1 MDLQYSDNTACQGF
15 SNDVASYR
23 GGNSLSPTEGGRS
36 TSNEEGPIGGTTH
49 LWEGIWLI
57 ENQYTHVFAKSV
69 SVTVSKC

>member
-1 MDLQYSDNTACQGF
+1 MNLQYSNNTACQGF

-36 TSNEEGPIGGTTH
+36 TSNEGGPAGGATD

-57 ENQYTHVFAKSV
+57 ENQYTYVFVKSV